1 MPASP
6 PRDDGVRPAV
16 ALQWTRET
24 RDRASQWFFEPDSI
38 LMPTPNEL
46 YDQAVDLRDGGD
58 KAGAIAKLEE
68 AVALDPSYAIGHG
81 MLAKLY
87 VDLAES
93 DKAIEHAKKV
103 VELEPDD
110 TFSYT
115 ALSVIYQRCGK
126 IPEAE
131 HAKAMAYN
139 KQMGFE

>member
-1 MPASP
+1 
-6 PRDDGVRPAV
+6 
-16 ALQWTRET
+16 
-24 RDRASQWFFEPDSI
+24 
-38 LMPTPNEL
+38 
-46 YDQAVDLRDGGD
+46 
-58 KAGAIAKLEE
+58 
-68 AVALDPSYAIGHG
+68 

-93 DKAIEHAKKV
+93 DKAIAHAKKV

-131 HAKAMAYN
+131 DAKAMAF
-139 KQMGFE
+139 KSRWDST

>member
-1 MPASP
+1 
-6 PRDDGVRPAV
+6 
-16 ALQWTRET
+16 
-24 RDRASQWFFEPDSI
+24 
-38 LMPTPNEL
+38 MPTPNSL
-46 YDQAVDLRDGGD
+46 YDEAVDLKENGD
-58 KAGAIAKLEE
+58 REGAVVKLEE
-68 AVALDPSYAIGHG
+68 AIALDPRFAIGHG

-87 VDLAES
+87 IDLAQA

-131 HAKAMAYN
+131 HAKALAYN
-139 KQMGFE
+139 KQMGLD